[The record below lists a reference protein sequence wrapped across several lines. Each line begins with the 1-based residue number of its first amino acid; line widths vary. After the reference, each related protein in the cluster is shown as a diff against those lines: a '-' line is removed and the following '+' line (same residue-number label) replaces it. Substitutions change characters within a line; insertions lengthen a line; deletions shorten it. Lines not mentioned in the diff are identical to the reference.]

1 MDIAISRFSTLSINL
16 LLIFDMHGLN
26 GSFILKFSF
35 FVLPLASSVPVTLI
49 LTPNHL
55 LLTQKVLS

>member
-35 FVLPLASSVPVTLI
+35 FALPLASSVPVTL
-49 LTPNHL
+49 TPNHL
-55 LLTQKVLS
+55 LLTQKILS